1 MLVLTRKSGDRIK
14 IGKDIIISIL
24 EIEGKN
30 VKIGIDAPKE
40 VVILRLELLEKIQ
53 KENIDSASKKVDDIS
68 DLADMIKNKFSTEKK
83 H

>member
-1 MLVLTRKSGDRIK
+1 MLVLTRKSGDRIT
-14 IGKDIIISIL
+14 IGKDIKISIL

-30 VKIGIDAPKE
+30 VKIGIDAPKD

-68 DLADMIKNKFSTEKK
+68 DLADMIKNKFSAEQKD
-83 H
+83 